1 MKKIYIITIFFI
13 LSLSSCSMKDFN
25 SVSNALSSND
35 PTSSIGLLA
44 KNKSSYYAKH
54 PDALKNDF
62 KSLHKFIKNISA
74 HWGEKNVEVPQP
86 KEYVQYMQEYKS
98 RAIIDFEKGQIRV
111 ETLGDKESLKK
122 SIVTTLLLPEDPR
135 NVELYG
141 TKDIKLGG
149 VPYLYGEVKDDT
161 GKDIRYEWRANRY
174 AKILLNKNFKTKK
187 IKKEN
192 KYVLVNYVEFSMVKK
207 HTNIRANKFKKYVK
221 MYAKKYNLE
230 ESLIYAIMKT
240 ESDFNQFAVSG
251 AGAYGLMQIVPSTA
265 GVDAYYYLHSKKVK
279 PSKQYLLDP
288 KNNIEIGTTYLHIL
302 DKRYLKGI
310 NNKLSREYCV
320 ISAYNTGSGNVFKT
334 FSTSRTGAKKK
345 INTLSPSKVYSTL
358 RAKLPYDET
367 RNYLK
372 KVVYAK
378 KGFIRL

>member
-1 MKKIYIITIFFI
+1 
-13 LSLSSCSMKDFN
+13 
-25 SVSNALSSND
+25 
-35 PTSSIGLLA
+35 
-44 KNKSSYYAKH
+44 
-54 PDALKNDF
+54 
-62 KSLHKFIKNISA
+62 
-74 HWGEKNVEVPQP
+74 
-86 KEYVQYMQEYKS
+86 
-98 RAIIDFEKGQIRV
+98 
-111 ETLGDKESLKK
+111 
-122 SIVTTLLLPEDPR
+122 
-135 NVELYG
+135 
-141 TKDIKLGG
+141 
-149 VPYLYGEVKDDT
+149 
-161 GKDIRYEWRANRY
+161 
-174 AKILLNKNFKTKK
+174 
-187 IKKEN
+187 
-192 KYVLVNYVEFSMVKK
+192 
-207 HTNIRANKFKKYVK
+207 
-221 MYAKKYNLE
+221 
-230 ESLIYAIMKT
+230 
-240 ESDFNQFAVSG
+240 VSG